1 VKLPAHRAG
10 LPGKVIL
17 FYIVP
22 LDPAY
27 KAGLAG
33 HVPVKTCVL
42 LAEPVYRFVLTS
54 VHGKEGSSNSITAI
68 WKRGDVLLTLSG
80 PKSISTAFTREF
92 LGKVMK
98 RLKWGPSERL

>member
-1 VKLPAHRAG
+1 VGHSQKELALFFALLLNKMKLPAHWAG

-33 HVPVKTCVL
+33 HVPVT
-42 LAEPVYRFVLTS
+42 PNRIINVY
-54 VHGKEGSSNSITAI
+54 
-68 WKRGDVLLTLSG
+68 
-80 PKSISTAFTREF
+80 
-92 LGKVMK
+92 
-98 RLKWGPSERL
+98 